1 MKEINYSNINIYNI
15 SESISG
21 ISYVSHFVGFSLF
34 ILLFICVI
42 PCILIDDNW
51 IKDMFDLIVS
61 SGPLLIIGMSFIF
74 ILCPIYFLLRF
85 FMELFR
91 IINNRKDF
99 YLKPNI
105 KYIKLNSDKI
115 FVKNT
120 IDKYDL
126 TIEKSDITDV
136 FLSGTVKTV
145 TGITKNKT
153 PKITSFVE
161 NLTMTIKT
169 EKDDYI
175 LCPQILARDYLEQGI
190 KISDIDIFVLLKMEI
205 TFYKNYFKKVHVHFD
220 YSKTDTISAQ
230 KAIELESWA
239 IQNL

>member
-1 MKEINYSNINIYNI
+1 
-15 SESISG
+15 
-21 ISYVSHFVGFSLF
+21 
-34 ILLFICVI
+34 
-42 PCILIDDNW
+42 
-51 IKDMFDLIVS
+51 
-61 SGPLLIIGMSFIF
+61 
-74 ILCPIYFLLRF
+74 
-85 FMELFR
+85 MELFR

-136 FLSGTVKTV
+136 LLRGTVKTV